1 MNPALLVFTQIAIAG
16 SGFLIYFLYALWRD
30 SRKHVRNSRVNI
42 RRVMAR
48 DKGNIIVIP
57 NSEESRSAKARSVAS
72 R

>member
-30 SRKHVRNSRVNI
+30 SRKHDRNSRVNI

-48 DKGNIIVIP
+48 DKANIIVIP

>member
-30 SRKHVRNSRVNI
+30 PRKHVRDSRVNI

-48 DKGNIIVIP
+48 DKGNIIVIS
-57 NSEESRSAKARSVAS
+57 NSEESRSAKVRSMAS